1 MKSFFTMALLGVV
14 AVQGI
19 SVSSTAEQGNRN
31 KNERDLSDSIKE
43 GKSVIVSCPYNDN
56 RKDKLHNGL
65 SVAVNG
71 MQTASANDKTDDSVE
86 FWFSF
91 EKLGLKDNT
100 VRARLY

>member
-19 SVSSTAEQGNRN
+19 SVSSTAEQGRRSRN
-31 KNERDLSDSIKE
+31 ARNMNDQVKE

-65 SVAVNG
+65 TVKVNG
-71 MQTASANDKTDDSVE
+71 MQTASADNKTDDNVE
-86 FWFSF
+86 MWFSF
-91 EKLGLKDNT
+91 EKLGKDNNT
-100 VRARLY
+100 VRGRLY